1 MRDLRYW
8 FGEIMYDGHIII
20 IINIIIVIII
30 DFTIIKTTKMMIDD
44 DFSFCDRNEATSRLG
59 C

>member
-20 IINIIIVIII
+20 INIIIINIIMVIII
-30 DFTIIKTTKMMIDD
+30 IERHQVLVWGDHVRR
-44 DFSFCDRNEATSRLG
+44 SHHR
-59 C
+59 